1 MMKEATR
8 LIRGESGSSLL
19 LYLQEMDVNRVRD
32 DVKAEAFAVY
42 GVQRSVF
49 RFRTAAFRNKR
60 SSYHSLQFKSMA
72 RAKAGINAP
81 LT

>member
-32 DVKAEAFAVY
+32 DVKMEALPSAWYISVCTKWRNTIYCDVY
-42 GVQRSVF
+42 TSTFVEVELS
-49 RFRTAAFRNKR
+49 
-60 SSYHSLQFKSMA
+60 
-72 RAKAGINAP
+72 
-81 LT
+81 